1 MKRIR
6 IILSLLLL
14 TGVLPNVDGQERH
27 EGLKL
32 SVAQAMQFAL
42 ENNRSVQL
50 SRIDISLAEK
60 KIRENLA
67 YGLPQVSMNAN
78 YTHQFVVPE
87 LNFGQVLDT
96 EALPDGPVTG
106 VDIRNAYM
114 DSPTIPL
121 GVKNNTTID
130 LNVSQLIFSGQ
141 YIVGLKTI
149 KVVKQIS
156 DRILTKTEDQAR
168 EAVANAYYY
177 ILVLQENIALLI
189 SSGEALEQMYGEVK
203 ETNKQGLNE
212 ETDVDQIN
220 INRSNIRALLTSME
234 SQLDIALKQFKYLL
248 GVEFDRQV
256 VLTDSLEGILS
267 QGGMAYLTIPEF
279 SLENNIDFQII
290 DIREDVSEQLLK
302 LERSKYLP
310 VVSAFYRH
318 QEQTNQPAFNFA
330 VKDVVGL
337 TLNLPL
343 FSGGNLSSKVSQ
355 ARYDLQKIRLNKQDA
370 ELGLIME
377 FETAKSNHQSAY
389 SNFLI
394 NKESLDLS
402 RKIYERTKI
411 KFREGVSSSFELT
424 QSQNQF
430 LTAET
435 SYYNSLLLLLRSKV
449 ELDRILRLN

>member
-14 TGVLPNVDGQERH
+14 IGVLPNVDGQERH